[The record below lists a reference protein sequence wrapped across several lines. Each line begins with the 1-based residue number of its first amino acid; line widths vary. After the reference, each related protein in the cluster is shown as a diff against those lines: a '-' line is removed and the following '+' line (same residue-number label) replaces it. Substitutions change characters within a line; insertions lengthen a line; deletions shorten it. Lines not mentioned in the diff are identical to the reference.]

1 MFIRMHK
8 GTVFDDKYLDTL
20 GLDGYLRLP
29 MSIESFTIPEELSA
43 AMNKTINDFKGV
55 APADQGARKYIENF
69 IAEIKKNFEILNQF
83 VDKDLI
89 L

>member
-1 MFIRMHK
+1 
-8 GTVFDDKYLDTL
+8 
-20 GLDGYLRLP
+20 

-43 AMNKTINDFKGV
+43 AMTKSISNFKGV
-55 APADQGARKYIENF
+55 TPAEQGARKHVQDF
-69 IAEIKKNFEILNQF
+69 IDELKKNSEILNQF